1 VLREHHSDIAI
12 SLHNLRAS
20 MLSKREKFDEA
31 EELHRQ
37 EIALDQTNMKKMTSK
52 SDLARSLARRDRY
65 DKADH

>member
-1 VLREHHSDIAI
+1 
-12 SLHNLRAS
+12 